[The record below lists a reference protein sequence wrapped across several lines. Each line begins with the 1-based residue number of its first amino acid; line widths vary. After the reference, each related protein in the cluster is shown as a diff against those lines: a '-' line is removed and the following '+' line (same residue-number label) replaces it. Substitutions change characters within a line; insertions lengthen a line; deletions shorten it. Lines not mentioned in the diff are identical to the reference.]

1 MFVAIDP
8 ELIFI
13 GWFLLAIVLVA
24 LVMIYLFII
33 GGRENRKRAAEQ
45 RMATTERVK
54 TAVIGGLLVLI
65 PLAFVLV
72 TLFIRTLP

>member
-1 MFVAIDP
+1 MAIDP

-13 GWFLLAIVLVA
+13 GWFLLAIGLVA